1 MSVPMVVRV
10 VLFCTVLSLMRRG
23 EEAAAAAADEETQ
36 TDMSA
41 VLDHVVQY
49 SEVFGA
55 SSFFTLL
62 KNLLNRHLSQIAC
75 Q

>member
-1 MSVPMVVRV
+1 MSVPPMVVRV

-41 VLDHVVQY
+41 MLDDYNTQRF
-49 SEVFGA
+49 VFTRF
-55 SSFFTLL
+55 S
-62 KNLLNRHLSQIAC
+62 H
-75 Q
+75 

>member
-41 VLDHVVQY
+41 VLDDDYNTQRFVLPPFSHY
-49 SEVFGA
+49 
-55 SSFFTLL
+55 
-62 KNLLNRHLSQIAC
+62 
-75 Q
+75 

>member
-49 SEVFGA
+49 SEICA

>member
-1 MSVPMVVRV
+1 MAVPMVVRV

-41 VLDHVVQY
+41 VLDDYNTQRFVLPPFSHY
-49 SEVFGA
+49 
-55 SSFFTLL
+55 
-62 KNLLNRHLSQIAC
+62 
-75 Q
+75 